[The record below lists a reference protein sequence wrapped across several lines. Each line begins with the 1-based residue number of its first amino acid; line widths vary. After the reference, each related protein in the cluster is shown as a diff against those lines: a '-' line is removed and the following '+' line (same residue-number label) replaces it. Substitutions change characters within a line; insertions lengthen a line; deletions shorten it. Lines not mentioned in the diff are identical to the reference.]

1 MFSLVNLW
9 YVRGP
14 RFVERSTK
22 RERVEMITRDIY
34 YPNVGEFL
42 IFVLLSWILRDRIDK
57 IDEIVD
63 TRYLITYFTR
73 RFFDSIFHST
83 RLRVREFWTGDFT
96 RQWETQWNG
105 WLGDFIEPL
114 RVRES
119 LTRRVL
125 WKRCR
130 CTHDE
135 FIRRDIL
142 ILVLDQIIK
151 TFRPSASCL
160 LDHNIFVSRAPSN
173 VWYHRLN
180 YSKRVRIS
188 LYPSLKD
195 VPSIFH
201 ILSHA

>member
-1 MFSLVNLW
+1 MEKCFSMFSLVNLW

-63 TRYLITYFTR
+63 TRYLITYFTC

-125 WKRCR
+125 WK
-130 CTHDE
+130 H
-135 FIRRDIL
+135 
-142 ILVLDQIIK
+142 
-151 TFRPSASCL
+151 A
-160 LDHNIFVSRAPSN
+160 
-173 VWYHRLN
+173 W
-180 YSKRVRIS
+180 RV
-188 LYPSLKD
+188 YPSRHFNTRTR
-195 VPSIFH
+195 SNY
-201 ILSHA
+201 